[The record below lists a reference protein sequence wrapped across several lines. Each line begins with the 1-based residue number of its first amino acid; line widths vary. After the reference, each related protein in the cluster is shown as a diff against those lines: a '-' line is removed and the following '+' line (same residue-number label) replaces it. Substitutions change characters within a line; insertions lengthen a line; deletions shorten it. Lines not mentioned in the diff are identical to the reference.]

1 MNDHQ
6 PPFPPHV
13 DLGDNFDLGTS
24 FNVHAEPSQ
33 SQEIN
38 LNAAFEL
45 VAKTCEGDAAML
57 QRLISMIG
65 PDIIAAAKA
74 RKVPVRMPT
83 TGIRAIECSIAY
95 SPPRARGQ
103 SKNGKPARVR
113 KDRPKLDY
121 YVTIQLFDSKS
132 QGLGDP
138 TWRGAAQ
145 LRSPER
151 AAKDARSKRLKTSLS
166 DEYANWIDEI
176 IIPVATESDLLIG
189 FLMDKRAGEGT
200 YFHEFQVILIDRQGL
215 EKRNLISATI
225 LSWEKTIS
233 GAQLKSF
240 NLPEFSGKTSSGKSL
255 PGTFVLQSR
264 GITKSGDRKDWATGY
279 IQAK

>member
-6 PPFPPHV
+6 PPFLPHV
-13 DLGDNFDLGTS
+13 DLDDNFDLGTS
-24 FNVHAEPSQ
+24 FNANPEPPQ

-65 PDIIAAAKA
+65 PNIIAAAKA
-74 RKVPVRMPT
+74 RKVPIRMPT

-103 SKNGKPARVR
+103 SKSGKPTRVR
-113 KDRPKLDY
+113 EDRAKLDY
-121 YVTIQLFDSKS
+121 YVKIQLFDSKS

-138 TWRGAAQ
+138 TWSGAAQ
-145 LRSPER
+145 LRSPDR
-151 AAKDARSKRLKTSLS
+151 AAKDARSKKLKTSLS
-166 DEYANWIDEI
+166 DKYADWIDEA
-176 IIPVATESDLLIG
+176 IIPIARESDFLIG

-200 YFHEFQVILIDRQGL
+200 YFHEFQVILVERQGL
-215 EKRNLISATI
+215 GSKNLNFAIIVSCDEKDGKNNT
-225 LSWEKTIS
+225 KY
-233 GAQLKSF
+233 F
-240 NLPEFSGKTSSGKSL
+240 HLPKFSENTSSGKVLS
-255 PGTFVLQSR
+255 GTFILQSR
-264 GITKSGDRKDWATGY
+264 GITKAGDRKDWATGV
-279 IQAK
+279 ITAK

>member
-6 PPFPPHV
+6 PPFLPHV

-24 FNVHAEPSQ
+24 FNVHPGPPQ

-45 VAKTCEGDAAML
+45 VAKSCEGDAAML
-57 QRLISMIG
+57 QRLISLIG

-113 KDRPKLDY
+113 KDRPTLDY
-121 YVTIQLFDSKS
+121 YVKIQLFDSKS
-132 QGLGDP
+132 HGLGDP
-138 TWRGAAQ
+138 TWSGAAQ
-145 LRSPER
+145 LRSPDR
-151 AAKDARSKRLKTSLS
+151 AAKDARSKKLKTALS
-166 DEYANWIDEI
+166 DKYADWIDSEV
-176 IIPVATESDLLIG
+176 IPAAKEEDLLIG

-200 YFHEFQVILIDRQGL
+200 YFHEFQVILIDRQEL
-215 EKRNLISATI
+215 EARKLNYAII
-225 LSWEKTIS
+225 LSKDVIDSEMQS
-233 GAQLKSF
+233 SSF
-240 NLPEFSGKTSSGKSL
+240 ILPKFSERTSSGKPLS
-255 PGTFVLQSR
+255 GTFILQSR
-264 GITKSGDRKDWATGY
+264 GITKAGDRKDWATGV
-279 IQAK
+279 IIPK

>member
-6 PPFPPHV
+6 PPFLPHI

-24 FNVHAEPSQ
+24 FNVNPGPPQ
-33 SQEIN
+33 SQEIK

-45 VAKTCEGDAAML
+45 VAKSCEGDAAML
-57 QRLISMIG
+57 QRLISLIG

-74 RKVPVRMPT
+74 RKIPVRMPT

-113 KDRPKLDY
+113 KDRPTLDY
-121 YVTIQLFDSKS
+121 YVKIQLFDSKS

-138 TWRGAAQ
+138 TWSGAAQ
-145 LRSPER
+145 LRSPDR
-151 AAKDARSKRLKTSLS
+151 AAKDARSKKLKTSLS
-166 DEYANWIDEI
+166 DKYADWIDEA
-176 IIPVATESDLLIG
+176 IIPIAREEDFLIG

-200 YFHEFQVILIDRQGL
+200 YFHEFQVILVDRQGL
-215 EKRNLISATI
+215 ETRSLDFALI
-225 LSWEKTIS
+225 LSVEETDGKMKM
-233 GAQLKSF
+233 KSF
-240 NLPEFSGKTSSGKSL
+240 KLPNFSKNTSSGKALS
-255 PGTFVLQSR
+255 GTFILQSR
-264 GITKSGDRKDWATGY
+264 GITKSGDRKELATGD
-279 IQAK
+279 IVAK